1 MSPNEGGG
9 WGGGLPAC
17 GVSANENSCA
27 HGDQINFGDLT
38 PYLWCVGESRLI
50 KIFHFLFVF
59 QIWEGGKLSWHVKYQ
74 RVQARDAKE
83 GGSAVARGGPEGAQE
98 GEGGSSTFLRGP
110 RLRHR
115 LEVKKDDVQAV
126 IPISK
131 VIPFFET

>member
-1 MSPNEGGG
+1 VIQS
-9 WGGGLPAC
+9 LSDISFFF
-17 GVSANENSCA
+17 VS
-27 HGDQINFGDLT
+27 
-38 PYLWCVGESRLI
+38 
-50 KIFHFLFVF
+50 F

-83 GGSAVARGGPEGAQE
+83 GGSVLARGGPEGAQE

-131 VIPFFET
+131 VNPFKDINMTFNTEKTPRETITRFVIIMSPCFEFQ